1 MTESPDEDYR
11 RAAVDLLGAIA
22 YGELSAF
29 ERLVEDGKMAP
40 GIDDKI
46 AIGAMAT
53 DEFGHLQKLVERL
66 EQLGAD
72 PAEAMQ
78 AFRDSFDSFHAH
90 TAPSDY
96 YEGLI
101 KAYVGDGLAADF
113 YREIAA
119 YLDTRTRDL
128 IVASLTDAGQSRFV
142 VDRVRSGIAADP
154 RLGGRLALWGRRLM
168 GEALTQ
174 AQRVAAERDALSAL
188 LAGGVDRPGLDLAA
202 IGRMFS
208 RITELLNERGYAV
221 SRSRVL
227 CVGVAYKPDVSD
239 CRESPAMQVLRKLL
253 VRLASHDNRRCQA
266 PHRRPGPLHH
276 VGYRLGSQHR
286 KCKVV
291 FHECRWFRTE
301 LPLRRRAN
309 HRRYTGARP
318 PLKPPRHRTGH
329 SRSRKAFRGCQ
340 CRSRSRSQTRRTTNL
355 QRQLHSH
362 HRSRAGNRLGSGEH
376 HLRLRRAPRG
386 ECLSQGQLQP
396 TPTT

>member
-29 ERLVEDGKMAP
+29 ERLVEDAKMAP
-40 GIDDKI
+40 GIGDKI

-53 DEFGHLQKLVERL
+53 AEFGHLQKLVERL

-78 AFRDSFDSFHAH
+78 AFRHSFDSFHAH

-119 YLDTRTRDL
+119 YLDPETREVIISSLEDTGQTAF
-128 IVASLTDAGQSRFV
+128 IVE
-142 VDRVRSGIAADP
+142 RVRAGIAEDH

-174 AQRVAAERDALSAL
+174 AQRVAGDRDSLTAL

-202 IGRMFS
+202 LGRMFA
-208 RITELLNERGYAV
+208 RLTELHAARMAE
-221 SRSRVL
+221 
-227 CVGVAYKPDVSD
+227 
-239 CRESPAMQVLRKLL
+239 
-253 VRLASHDNRRCQA
+253 
-266 PHRRPGPLHH
+266 
-276 VGYRLGSQHR
+276 LGL
-286 KCKVV
+286 
-291 FHECRWFRTE
+291 E
-301 LPLRRRAN
+301 A
-309 HRRYTGARP
+309 
-318 PLKPPRHRTGH
+318 
-329 SRSRKAFRGCQ
+329 
-340 CRSRSRSQTRRTTNL
+340 
-355 QRQLHSH
+355 
-362 HRSRAGNRLGSGEH
+362 
-376 HLRLRRAPRG
+376 
-386 ECLSQGQLQP
+386 
-396 TPTT
+396 